1 MGLDVLVTIVSI
13 VFILII
19 SIFGSK
25 LYLNNKIKK
34 LVPLGVRF
42 ADKLTEN
49 TNKEKLV
56 KAISFIEISILNV
69 VPLPIRPLVDYLID
83 SDKIAVG
90 IERFITKRKIKELE
104 NLDNKNK

>member
-1 MGLDVLVTIVSI
+1 MGLDVLITIVSI
-13 VFILII
+13 AFILII

-69 VPLPIRPLVDYLID
+69 VPLPIRPVVDYLID
-83 SDKIAVG
+83 SNEIANR
-90 IERFITKRKIKELE
+90 IERFITKRKIKELNNTE
-104 NLDNKNK
+104 NKDK

>member
-1 MGLDVLVTIVSI
+1 MGLDVLITIVSI

-25 LYLNNKIKK
+25 LYLNSRIKK

-69 VPLPIRPLVDYLID
+69 VPLPIRPVVDYLID
-83 SDKIAVG
+83 SNEIANR
-90 IERFITKRKIKELE
+90 IERFITKRKIKELSNTE
-104 NLDNKNK
+104 NKDK

>member
-56 KAISFIEISILNV
+56 KAISYIEISILNV
-69 VPLPIRPLVDYLID
+69 IPLPIRPLVDYLID
-83 SDKIAVG
+83 SNEIANK
-90 IERFITKRKIKELE
+90 IERFITKRKIKELNNTE
-104 NLDNKNK
+104 NKDK

>member
-34 LVPLGVRF
+34 LVPLGVEF
-42 ADKLTEN
+42 ADKLSQN
-49 TNKEKLV
+49 TNREKLT
-56 KAISFIEISILNV
+56 KAISFIELSILNIM
-69 VPLPIRPLVDYLID
+69 PLPVKPFVDYLID
-83 SDKIAVG
+83 SDKIATG
-90 IERFITKRKIKELE
+90 IERFITKRKIKELN
-104 NLDNKNK
+104 NLENKNR

>member
-25 LYLNNKIKK
+25 LYLNSKIKK

-90 IERFITKRKIKELE
+90 IERFITKRKIKELSSTE
-104 NLDNKNK
+104 NKDK